1 MQSRNLALLLLFGIS
16 ALMLPAQTPAP
27 AAPSPPPGSRGLPPP
42 PLPIG
47 PVQQTTPAAQAPA
60 QAPATQAP
68 PATTGAPATP
78 AAPRTPQ
85 APPSVVAGIPVNY
98 DEAKVGTYT
107 LTDPL
112 VMNNGKPVKDAK
124 AWWNK
129 RRPEIEAIFETQQY
143 GRDPGRPADE
153 SFDVT
158 DKGTPALDGK
168 AIRKQVTISFSRDP
182 AWPKLHLLIYLPA
195 AAHKPVP
202 MFFSINF
209 GAVQGAVDDP
219 GITPEEI
226 WNPRTNEKMMPPPGR
241 GFGRLPVAQF
251 LDAGIGVATYYYGEI
266 DPDYLSG
273 FSNGIRA
280 KYLKPGQTDR
290 APDDWGA
297 IGAWAWGMSRVEDYF
312 ETDAAIDAK
321 RVAIHGVSR
330 LGKTVMWAGAHDQR
344 FAAVI
349 ASCSG
354 EGGAAL
360 SHRDYGETIA
370 HLTAPTR
377 YPYQFAANYANWAG
391 FPDKAPMDAN
401 LLVALIAPRPLLLQT
416 GDKDFWSDPKGEFLA
431 EVAAGPVYKL
441 LGKDPLDTD
450 VWPAAKTP
458 ILHDLAYYMHDG
470 PHGMVPTDWD
480 IYIEFLKMHLH
491 PEQ

>member
-1 MQSRNLALLLLFGIS
+1 LGDNIVRFKRLVLVLVAIVALGMEVS
-16 ALMLPAQTPAP
+16 
-27 AAPSPPPGSRGLPPP
+27 
-42 PLPIG
+42 
-47 PVQQTTPAAQAPA
+47 AQATPA
-60 QAPATQAP
+60 QAPTAP
-68 PATTGAPATP
+68 PTPQTTIPGLPASATSPSA
-78 AAPRTPQ
+78 Q

-98 DEAKVGTYT
+98 DEAKVGAYT
-107 LTDPL
+107 LVDPL
-112 VMNNGKPVKDAK
+112 VMNDGKPVKNAK
-124 AWWNK
+124 MWWTK
-129 RRPEIEAIFETQQY
+129 RRPEIEQIFETQQY

-153 SFDVT
+153 SFEVT

-168 AIRKQVTISFSRDP
+168 AIRKQVTISFSKDP
-182 AWPKLHLLIYLPA
+182 TWPKIHLLIYLPA
-195 AAHKPVP
+195 AAKKPVP

-209 GAVQGAVDDP
+209 GAIQNSVEDP
-219 GITPEEI
+219 GITPEEV
-226 WNPRTNEKMMPPPGR
+226 WDPKTNTKIMPPKGR
-241 GFGRLPVAQF
+241 GFGRLNVGPL
-251 LDAGIGVATYYYGEI
+251 LDAGFGVATYYYGDV
-266 DPDYLSG
+266 DPDYLNG

-280 KYLKPGQTDR
+280 RYLKSGETERGPE
-290 APDDWGA
+290 DWGSIA
-297 IGAWAWGMSRVEDYF
+297 AWAWGMSRVQDYF
-312 ETDAAIDAK
+312 EADPAIDAK

-377 YPYQFAANYANWAG
+377 YPYQFAANYAHWGG

-416 GDKDFWSDPKGEFLA
+416 GNTDYWSDPKGEFLS

-450 VWPAAKTP
+450 EWPAARTP
-458 ILHDLAYYMHDG
+458 ILRDLAYYMHDG
-470 PHGMVPTDWD
+470 GHGMVPTDWD
-480 IYIEFLKMHLH
+480 IYIQFLKMHLH
-491 PEQ
+491 PDQ